1 MQIIRY
7 IPKGADAPCFGWL
20 NEGLIGEIEGDIY
33 SEFIREEA
41 VIPLEEV
48 DLLTPVTPSKIICV
62 SMNYSTRQAEFEEDE
77 TDQPLVF
84 LKPPSSLV
92 GPNDEI
98 VIPPQAFIV
107 EHEAELGVVIRKQGR
122 WIEFDQVQEH
132 ILGYTIAN
140 DVTARDI
147 QVTDKHW
154 ARAKGFDTFCPVGP
168 CIDTSFK
175 PLDAVI
181 KCQVNEE
188 VKQFSSLSQMG
199 FSVEQIIVYI
209 SSIMTLEPGDLIL
222 TGTPA
227 GASQIQDG
235 DLVRISIEGL
245 GEIRNK
251 VINFERV

>member
-20 NEGLIGEIEGDIY
+20 NEGLVGEIEGDIY
-33 SEFIREEA
+33 SEFIRKEA

-48 DLLTPVTPSKIICV
+48 TLLTPVTPSKIICV
-62 SMNYSTRQAEFEEDE
+62 SMNYSARQIEYEEDE

-92 GPNDEI
+92 GPYDEI
-98 VIPPQAFIV
+98 IIPPQAFIV

-122 WIEFDQVQEH
+122 WIEFDQVKDH
-132 ILGYTIAN
+132 IFGYTIAN

-147 QVTDKHW
+147 QETDKHW
-154 ARAKGFDTFCPVGP
+154 TRAKGFDTFCPVGP
-168 CIDTSFK
+168 CIDTSFR

-199 FSVEQIIVYI
+199 FSGEQIIVYL

-227 GASQIQDG
+227 GTSQIQDG